1 MNAHRSDGAAL
12 GLQRSNVE
20 QVMRSDWVAAFRGIS
35 LVSVDEDE
43 LVVSQVIDQ
52 SDVNG
57 VGAAH
62 GGVLYTIA
70 DSAAGITA
78 NALDIGAQWLTETAT
93 IHHQTL
99 AHRGDRLTATC
110 MLVTDGEDVRRFE
123 TILRNETG
131 DVVAV
136 LDSVMQRIDA

>member
-1 MNAHRSDGAAL
+1 
-12 GLQRSNVE
+12 
-20 QVMRSDWVAAFRGIS
+20 MRSDWVAAFRGIS

>member
-110 MLVTDGEDVRRFE
+110 KLVTDGEDVRRFE

>member
-1 MNAHRSDGAAL
+1 
-12 GLQRSNVE
+12 
-20 QVMRSDWVAAFRGIS
+20 MRSDWVAAFRGIS

-110 MLVTDGEDVRRFE
+110 KLVTDGEDVRRFE